1 MSACESSSEAM
12 RIDFDSTWKDTTEVY
27 FPALLELFEPQMLP
41 RVGDHEPVSF
51 LDQEMQELA
60 QVLGDEGGA
69 EVDVG
74 GGGTVAAGSESQP
87 YHGSRRGRR
96 RARRSGRLRVD
107 KLVRVPLPVP
117 VPVVAGATGDDAD
130 GVDAGA
136 DAGTGTGARAGARA
150 GAGLGLGPGAAEAT
164 GADAGGADAGIGS
177 GSGSGAARVKE
188 KLAAKSAAKS
198 AAKEKTAATPTATA
212 TTRSSAKAKPAY
224 WLAHIEVQTQRDSTL
239 PRRLLD
245 YHYHIE
251 RRHRCR
257 VITFVILG
265 DLSPSWRPG
274 QFSSD
279 VPPLG
284 MSLGYLSLKLIDLE
298 LKLELPRFRG
308 NPVAMV
314 VRAHLAALRTRHDLE
329 ARYTQRVALVRRLY
343 EEGFSRKDVV
353 FIHGL
358 IDRLMILPRPLMIRF
373 RQELFT
379 IEKDKNMP
387 YVDTLTRMSL
397 QEGRQKGRKEGLQ
410 EGRKEGRQEG
420 SLVQARDSVIE
431 ALEIRFGEVSN
442 DLRERITALDNLRNL
457 KAQLRRA
464 ITVPSI
470 DQF

>member
-1 MSACESSSEAM
+1 M
-12 RIDFDSTWKDTTEVY
+12 RIDFDSAWKDTTEVY
-27 FPALLELFEPQMLP
+27 FTALLELFEPQMLP

-69 EVDVG
+69 EDDVG

-87 YHGSRRGRR
+87 YHGSRRENRRGRR
-96 RARRSGRLRVD
+96 RARKSGRLRVD

-117 VPVVAGATGDDAD
+117 VPVPV
-130 GVDAGA
+130 VA
-136 DAGTGTGARAGARA
+136 DAGGVDSGRADA
-150 GAGLGLGPGAAEAT
+150 GAGLGPGSGAAEAT
-164 GADAGGADAGIGS
+164 GAGS
-177 GSGSGAARVKE
+177 GAGAARVNE
-188 KLAAKSAAKS
+188 KLASEAGSGADFKSALKLAGKSVAKSAVKAATKGKS
-198 AAKEKTAATPTATA
+198 ASKTSATPTATA
-212 TTRSSAKAKPAY
+212 MTRSSAKAKPAY

-239 PRRLLD
+239 PRRLFD

-274 QFSSD
+274 QFLSD

-298 LKLELPRFRG
+298 LKLELPRVWG

-329 ARYTQRVALVRRLY
+329 ARCTQRVALCRRLY

-397 QEGRQKGRKEGLQ
+397 QEGRE
-410 EGRKEGRQEG
+410 EG
-420 SLVQARDSVIE
+420 SLVQARESVIE
-431 ALEIRFGEVSN
+431 ALEIRFGEVSA
-442 DLRERITALDNLRNL
+442 DLRERITALDNLRTL

-464 ITVPSI
+464 ITVPSL
-470 DQF
+470 DQI

>member
-1 MSACESSSEAM
+1 M
-12 RIDFDSTWKDTTEVY
+12 RIDFDSAWKDTTEVY
-27 FPALLELFEPQMLP
+27 FTALLELFEPQMLP

-60 QVLGDEGGA
+60 QVLGDEGGV
-69 EVDVG
+69 EGDLG

-117 VPVVAGATGDDAD
+117 VPVPVVAGAEGDSSAGAGPAPRAADAG

-136 DAGTGTGARAGARA
+136 
-150 GAGLGLGPGAAEAT
+150 
-164 GADAGGADAGIGS
+164 
-177 GSGSGAARVKE
+177 GSGAVRAEEKLASEAGSKSAVKSAA
-188 KLAAKSAAKS
+188 KLAAKEKS
-198 AAKEKTAATPTATA
+198 ASKMAATPTATA
-212 TTRSSAKAKPAY
+212 MTRSSAKAKPAY

-239 PRRLLD
+239 PRRLFD

-329 ARYTQRVALVRRLY
+329 ARCTQRVALCRRLY

-358 IDRLMILPRPLMIRF
+358 IDRLMILPHPLMIRF
-373 RQELFT
+373 RQELFA

-387 YVDTLTRMSL
+387 YVDTLTRMSR
-397 QEGRQKGRKEGLQ
+397 E
-410 EGRKEGRQEG
+410 EG
-420 SLVQARDSVIE
+420 SLAQARDSVIE
-431 ALEIRFGEVSN
+431 ALEIRFGEISN
-442 DLRERITALDNLRNL
+442 DLRERITALDNLRSL
-457 KAQLRRA
+457 KAQHRRA
-464 ITVPSI
+464 ITVPSL

>member
-1 MSACESSSEAM
+1 
-12 RIDFDSTWKDTTEVY
+12 
-27 FPALLELFEPQMLP
+27 
-41 RVGDHEPVSF
+41 
-51 LDQEMQELA
+51 LA
-60 QVLGDEGGA
+60 A
-69 EVDVG
+69 
-74 GGGTVAAGSESQP
+74 AAGSIS
-87 YHGSRRGRR
+87 
-96 RARRSGRLRVD
+96 AA
-107 KLVRVPLPVP
+107 K
-117 VPVVAGATGDDAD
+117 VA
-130 GVDAGA
+130 V
-136 DAGTGTGARAGARA
+136 
-150 GAGLGLGPGAAEAT
+150 
-164 GADAGGADAGIGS
+164 
-177 GSGSGAARVKE
+177 
-188 KLAAKSAAKS
+188 KSAAREKS
-198 AAKEKTAATPTATA
+198 ASKTAATPTATA

-224 WLAHIEVQTQRDSTL
+224 WLAHIEVQTQRDSAL

-298 LKLELPRFRG
+298 VKLELPQFRG

-343 EEGFSRKDVV
+343 EEGFSQKDVV

-387 YVDTLTRMSL
+387 YVDTLTRMS
-397 QEGRQKGRKEGLQ
+397 
-410 EGRKEGRQEG
+410 RQEG
-420 SLVQARDSVIE
+420 SLAQARESVIE

-442 DLRERITALDNLRNL
+442 DLRERITALNNLRTL

-464 ITVPSI
+464 ITVPSL

>member
-1 MSACESSSEAM
+1 M

-41 RVGDHEPVSF
+41 RVADHEPVSF

-60 QVLGDEGGA
+60 QALGDDGKT
-69 EVDVG
+69 EVDMG
-74 GGGTVAAGSESQP
+74 GDDTVAAGSESQP

-96 RARRSGRLRVD
+96 RARSSGRLRVD
-107 KLVRVPLPVP
+107 KFVRVPLPI
-117 VPVVAGATGDDAD
+117 GAQGAEGDL
-130 GVDAGA
+130 G
-136 DAGTGTGARAGARA
+136 A
-150 GAGLGLGPGAAEAT
+150 GAGLGPGPGAAEAT

-177 GSGSGAARVKE
+177 GSGAAGVKE
-188 KLAAKSAAKS
+188 KLASEAGSKSALKLAAKSEAKS

-298 LKLELPRFRG
+298 LKLQLPRFRG

-410 EGRKEGRQEG
+410 EGRQEGREEGHQEGRKEGRQEG

-442 DLRERITALDNLRNL
+442 DLRERITALDNLRTL
-457 KAQLRRA
+457 KAQHRRA
-464 ITVPSI
+464 ITVPSL

>member
-1 MSACESSSEAM
+1 MGGCETCSDAM
-12 RIDFDSTWKDTTEVY
+12 RIDFDSVWKDTTEVY
-27 FPALLELFEPQMLP
+27 FTALLELFEPQTLP
-41 RVGDHEPVSF
+41 KVPDHEQLSF
-51 LDQEMQELA
+51 LDQEMQQLA
-60 QVLGDEGGA
+60 QVLGDEGGPDG
-69 EVDVG
+69 EMGVG
-74 GGGTVAAGSESQP
+74 ADPGGHSDDGQTTGQ
-87 YHGSRRGRR
+87 SRRERR
-96 RARRSGRLRVD
+96 RARRSSRLRVD
-107 KLVRVPLPVP
+107 KLVRVPLP
-117 VPVVAGATGDDAD
+117 
-130 GVDAGA
+130 
-136 DAGTGTGARAGARA
+136 AGAR
-150 GAGLGLGPGAAEAT
+150 GASEGLGPDLGPSSVL
-164 GADAGGADAGIGS
+164 GS
-177 GSGSGAARVKE
+177 DTGAARAV
-188 KLAAKSAAKS
+188 AKSAAKS
-198 AAKEKTAATPTATA
+198 VAKAKSASKTRRARAAND
-212 TTRSSAKAKPAY
+212 TTRCSAKTKPAY
-224 WLAHIEVQTQRDSTL
+224 WLAHIEVQTQRDSAL

-257 VITFVILG
+257 VITFAILG

-274 QFSSD
+274 RFSSD

-298 LKLELPRFRG
+298 VKLELPRFRG

-314 VRAHLAALRTRHDLE
+314 VRAHLAALRTRHDLD
-329 ARYTQRVALVRRLY
+329 ARCTQRVALCRRLY

-397 QEGRQKGRKEGLQ
+397 QEGRQ
-410 EGRKEGRQEG
+410 EGREEG
-420 SLVQARDSVIE
+420 SLVQARESVIE
-431 ALEIRFGEVSN
+431 ALEIRFGEVSA
-442 DLRERITALDNLRNL
+442 DLRERITALDNLRTL

-464 ITVPSI
+464 ITVPSL

>member
-1 MSACESSSEAM
+1 MSACESFPDAM

-69 EVDVG
+69 EVNLG
-74 GGGTVAAGSESQP
+74 GGGPVAAGSESQP

-107 KLVRVPLPVP
+107 KLVRVPLPVL
-117 VPVVAGATGDDAD
+117 VVAGATGADAG

-136 DAGTGTGARAGARA
+136 DAGTGTGT
-150 GAGLGLGPGAAEAT
+150 GLRPGPGAAEAT
-164 GADAGGADAGIGS
+164 GA
-177 GSGSGAARVKE
+177 GSGAAAANEKLAAAAGSGASPKSAV

-239 PRRLLD
+239 PGRLLD

-284 MSLGYLSLKLIDLE
+284 LSLGYLSLKLIDLE

-397 QEGRQKGRKEGLQ
+397 QEGR
-410 EGRKEGRQEG
+410 KEGRQEG
-420 SLVQARDSVIE
+420 SLVQARESVIE
-431 ALEIRFGEVSN
+431 ALEIRFGEGF
-442 DLRERITALDNLRNL
+442 
-457 KAQLRRA
+457 K
-464 ITVPSI
+464 
-470 DQF
+470 

>member
-1 MSACESSSEAM
+1 M

-41 RVGDHEPVSF
+41 RVAGHEPVSF

-60 QVLGDEGGA
+60 QALGDDGRA

-74 GGGTVAAGSESQP
+74 GDGTVAAGSESQP

-96 RARRSGRLRVD
+96 RTRRSGRLRVD
-107 KLVRVPLPVP
+107 KLVRVPLQI
-117 VPVVAGATGDDAD
+117 GAQGAEGDL
-130 GVDAGA
+130 G
-136 DAGTGTGARAGARA
+136 A
-150 GAGLGLGPGAAEAT
+150 GAGLGLGPGAA
-164 GADAGGADAGIGS
+164 GAN
-177 GSGSGAARVKE
+177 E
-188 KLAAKSAAKS
+188 KLAAAAGSKSAAKV
-198 AAKEKTAATPTATA
+198 AAKLAERERSASKTAATPTTTG
-212 TTRSSAKAKPAY
+212 TTRASAKAKPAY

-274 QFSSD
+274 RFSSD

-284 MSLGYLSLKLIDLE
+284 MSLGYMSLKLIDLE
-298 LKLELPRFRG
+298 VKLEAPRFRG

-343 EEGFSRKDVV
+343 EEGFSQKDVV

-373 RQELFT
+373 KQELFT

-397 QEGRQKGRKEGLQ
+397 QEGRQ
-410 EGRKEGRQEG
+410 EGRQEG
-420 SLVQARDSVIE
+420 SLAQARESVIE

-442 DLRERITALDNLRNL
+442 DLRERINALDNLRAL
-457 KAQLRRA
+457 KAQHRRA
-464 ITVPSI
+464 ITVPSL

>member
-1 MSACESSSEAM
+1 MSACESFPDAM

-27 FPALLELFEPQMLP
+27 FPALLELFEPQILP

-69 EVDVG
+69 EVNVG
-74 GGGTVAAGSESQP
+74 GGGPEAAGSESQP

-136 DAGTGTGARAGARA
+136 DAGTGTGARAGA
-150 GAGLGLGPGAAEAT
+150 GLGLGPGAAEAT

-212 TTRSSAKAKPAY
+212 MTRSSAKAKPAY
-224 WLAHIEVQTQRDSTL
+224 WLAHIEVQTQRDSAL

-397 QEGRQKGRKEGLQ
+397 QEGR
-410 EGRKEGRQEG
+410 KEGRQEG
-420 SLVQARDSVIE
+420 SLVQARESVIE
-431 ALEIRFGEVSN
+431 ALEIRFGEISS

>member
-1 MSACESSSEAM
+1 MAA
-12 RIDFDSTWKDTTEVY
+12 
-27 FPALLELFEPQMLP
+27 
-41 RVGDHEPVSF
+41 
-51 LDQEMQELA
+51 
-60 QVLGDEGGA
+60 
-69 EVDVG
+69 
-74 GGGTVAAGSESQP
+74 AAGS
-87 YHGSRRGRR
+87 
-96 RARRSGRLRVD
+96 
-107 KLVRVPLPVP
+107 
-117 VPVVAGATGDDAD
+117 
-130 GVDAGA
+130 
-136 DAGTGTGARAGARA
+136 
-150 GAGLGLGPGAAEAT
+150 
-164 GADAGGADAGIGS
+164 
-177 GSGSGAARVKE
+177 
-188 KLAAKSAAKS
+188 KSAAK
-198 AAKEKTAATPTATA
+198 AAVKLAAREKSVSKTAATATATA

-224 WLAHIEVQTQRDSTL
+224 WLAHIEVQTQRDSAL

-274 QFSSD
+274 RFSSD

-298 LKLELPRFRG
+298 VKLELPQFRG

-343 EEGFSRKDVV
+343 EEGFSQKDVV

-387 YVDTLTRMSL
+387 YVDTLTRMSR
-397 QEGRQKGRKEGLQ
+397 E
-410 EGRKEGRQEG
+410 EG
-420 SLVQARDSVIE
+420 SLAQARESVIE
-431 ALEIRFGEVSN
+431 ALEIRFGEVSK
-442 DLRERITALDNLRNL
+442 DLRERITALDDLRAL

-464 ITVPSI
+464 ITVPSL

>member
-1 MSACESSSEAM
+1 MGGCETCSDAM
-12 RIDFDSTWKDTTEVY
+12 RIDFDSVWKDTTEVY
-27 FPALLELFEPQMLP
+27 FTALLELFEPQTLP
-41 RVGDHEPVSF
+41 KVPDHEPLSF
-51 LDQEMQELA
+51 LDQEMQQLA
-60 QVLGDEGGA
+60 QVLGDEGGPDG
-69 EVDVG
+69 EMGVG
-74 GGGTVAAGSESQP
+74 ADPGGNPGGHSDDGRTTGQ
-87 YHGSRRGRR
+87 SRRERR
-96 RARRSGRLRVD
+96 RARRSSRLRVD
-107 KLVRVPLPVP
+107 KLVRVPLP
-117 VPVVAGATGDDAD
+117 
-130 GVDAGA
+130 
-136 DAGTGTGARAGARA
+136 AGAR
-150 GAGLGLGPGAAEAT
+150 GGSEDLGPDLEPSSDT
-164 GADAGGADAGIGS
+164 GAVRAVGKS
-177 GSGSGAARVKE
+177 AARSVAK
-188 KLAAKSAAKS
+188 AKSASKTRPARAANDTTHCPAK
-198 AAKEKTAATPTATA
+198 T
-212 TTRSSAKAKPAY
+212 KPAY
-224 WLAHIEVQTQRDSTL
+224 WLAHIEVQTQRDSAL

-274 QFSSD
+274 RFSSD

-298 LKLELPRFRG
+298 VKLESPRFRG

-343 EEGFSRKDVV
+343 EEGFSQKDVV

-387 YVDTLTRMSL
+387 YVDTLTRMSR
-397 QEGRQKGRKEGLQ
+397 E
-410 EGRKEGRQEG
+410 EG
-420 SLVQARDSVIE
+420 SLAQARESVIE
-431 ALEIRFGEVSN
+431 ALEIRFGEVSK
-442 DLRERITALDNLRNL
+442 DLRERITALDNLRAL
-457 KAQLRRA
+457 KAQHRRA
-464 ITVPSI
+464 ITVPSL

>member
-1 MSACESSSEAM
+1 M

-27 FPALLELFEPQMLP
+27 FTALLELFEPQMLP

-60 QVLGDEGGA
+60 QVLGDEGGV
-69 EVDVG
+69 EGDLG

-87 YHGSRRGRR
+87 YLGSRRGRR

-117 VPVVAGATGDDAD
+117 VVAGAEGDSGAGAGLGPGPGAADAG

-136 DAGTGTGARAGARA
+136 
-150 GAGLGLGPGAAEAT
+150 
-164 GADAGGADAGIGS
+164 
-177 GSGSGAARVKE
+177 GSGAVRAEEKLASEAGSKSAVKSAA
-188 KLAAKSAAKS
+188 KLAAKEKS
-198 AAKEKTAATPTATA
+198 VSKTAETPTATA
-212 TTRSSAKAKPAY
+212 MTRSSAKAKPAY

-329 ARYTQRVALVRRLY
+329 ARCTQRVALCRRLY

-397 QEGRQKGRKEGLQ
+397 QEGRK
-410 EGRKEGRQEG
+410 EG
-420 SLVQARDSVIE
+420 SLTQARESVIE

-442 DLRERITALDNLRNL
+442 DLRERINAFQDLRTL
-457 KAQLRRA
+457 KSQLRRA
-464 ITVPSI
+464 ITVPSL

>member
-1 MSACESSSEAM
+1 M
-12 RIDFDSTWKDTTEVY
+12 
-27 FPALLELFEPQMLP
+27 
-41 RVGDHEPVSF
+41 
-51 LDQEMQELA
+51 
-60 QVLGDEGGA
+60 
-69 EVDVG
+69 
-74 GGGTVAAGSESQP
+74 
-87 YHGSRRGRR
+87 
-96 RARRSGRLRVD
+96 
-107 KLVRVPLPVP
+107 PLP
-117 VPVVAGATGDDAD
+117 
-130 GVDAGA
+130 
-136 DAGTGTGARAGARA
+136 AGARA
-150 GAGLGLGPGAAEAT
+150 ANDTP
-164 GADAGGADAGIGS
+164 
-177 GSGSGAARVKE
+177 RCP
-188 KLAAKSAAKS
+188 AK
-198 AAKEKTAATPTATA
+198 T
-212 TTRSSAKAKPAY
+212 KPAY

-274 QFSSD
+274 RFSSD

-284 MSLGYLSLKLIDLE
+284 MSLGYMSLKLIDLE
-298 LKLELPRFRG
+298 VKLELPRFRG

-343 EEGFSRKDVV
+343 EEGFSQKDVV

-397 QEGRQKGRKEGLQ
+397 QEGRQKGR
-410 EGRKEGRQEG
+410 QEG
-420 SLVQARDSVIE
+420 SLTQARESVIE

-442 DLRERITALDNLRNL
+442 DLRERINALDNLRAL
-457 KAQLRRA
+457 KAQHRRA
-464 ITVPSI
+464 ITVPSL

>member
-1 MSACESSSEAM
+1 M

-27 FPALLELFEPQMLP
+27 FTALLELFEPQMLP

-60 QVLGDEGGA
+60 QVLGDDGGA
-69 EVDVG
+69 EGDVG

-136 DAGTGTGARAGARA
+136 DAGTGTGT
-150 GAGLGLGPGAAEAT
+150 GLGPGPGAADP
-164 GADAGGADAGIGS
+164 GGVDAGAGSGADAGIGA
-177 GSGSGAARVKE
+177 GAGAARTNQKLMSEADSKSAV
-188 KLAAKSAAKS
+188 KLAAKSAAKVAS
-198 AAKEKTAATPTATA
+198 KTAETPTATA

-224 WLAHIEVQTQRDSTL
+224 WLAHVEVQTQRDSTL

-343 EEGFSRKDVV
+343 EEGFSQKDVV

-397 QEGRQKGRKEGLQ
+397 QEGREEGHQ

-442 DLRERITALDNLRNL
+442 DLRERITALDNLRTL
-457 KAQLRRA
+457 KAQHRRA
-464 ITVPSI
+464 ITVPSLE
-470 DQF
+470 QF

>member
-1 MSACESSSEAM
+1 MGGCETCSDAM
-12 RIDFDSTWKDTTEVY
+12 RIDFDSVWKDTTEVY
-27 FPALLELFEPQMLP
+27 FTALLELFEPQTLP
-41 RVGDHEPVSF
+41 KVPDHQPLSF
-51 LDQEMQELA
+51 LDQEMQQLA
-60 QVLGDEGGA
+60 QVLGDEGGPDG
-69 EVDVG
+69 EMGVG
-74 GGGTVAAGSESQP
+74 ADPGGNPGGHSDDGQTTGQ
-87 YHGSRRGRR
+87 SRRERR
-96 RARRSGRLRVD
+96 RARRSSRLRVD
-107 KLVRVPLPVP
+107 KLVRVPLP
-117 VPVVAGATGDDAD
+117 
-130 GVDAGA
+130 
-136 DAGTGTGARAGARA
+136 AGAR
-150 GAGLGLGPGAAEAT
+150 GASEGLGPDLGLGSDT
-164 GADAGGADAGIGS
+164 C
-177 GSGSGAARVKE
+177 AARAV
-188 KLAAKSAAKS
+188 AKSAARSVAKAKS
-198 AAKEKTAATPTATA
+198 ASKTRRAQAAND
-212 TTRSSAKAKPAY
+212 TTRCSAKTKPAY
-224 WLAHIEVQTQRDSTL
+224 WLAHIEVQTQRDSAL

-274 QFSSD
+274 SFSSD

-298 LKLELPRFRG
+298 VKLESPRFRG

-343 EEGFSRKDVV
+343 EEGFCQKDVV

-397 QEGRQKGRKEGLQ
+397 QEGRE
-410 EGRKEGRQEG
+410 EG
-420 SLVQARDSVIE
+420 SLAQARESVIE
-431 ALEIRFGEVSN
+431 ALEIRFGEVST
-442 DLRERITALDNLRNL
+442 DLRERITALDNLRAL

-464 ITVPSI
+464 ITVPSL

>member
-1 MSACESSSEAM
+1 
-12 RIDFDSTWKDTTEVY
+12 
-27 FPALLELFEPQMLP
+27 
-41 RVGDHEPVSF
+41 VSF

-60 QVLGDEGGA
+60 HALGDDGRA

-74 GGGTVAAGSESQP
+74 GDGTVAAGSESQP
-87 YHGSRRGRR
+87 YHGSRRSRR

-107 KLVRVPLPVP
+107 KLVRVPLPIGAQGAEGDLG
-117 VPVVAGATGDDAD
+117 AGAA
-130 GVDAGA
+130 AA
-136 DAGTGTGARAGARA
+136 A
-150 GAGLGLGPGAAEAT
+150 GAGLGSGPGAA
-164 GADAGGADAGIGS
+164 GAN
-177 GSGSGAARVKE
+177 E
-188 KLAAKSAAKS
+188 KLAAAAGSISAAKS
-198 AAKEKTAATPTATA
+198 AVKSAAREKSASKTAATPTTTA
-212 TTRSSAKAKPAY
+212 TTRASAKAKPAY

-274 QFSSD
+274 RFSSD

-284 MSLGYLSLKLIDLE
+284 MSLGYMSLKLIDLE
-298 LKLELPRFRG
+298 VKLETPRFRG

-343 EEGFSRKDVV
+343 EEGFSQKDVV

-397 QEGRQKGRKEGLQ
+397 QEGRE
-410 EGRKEGRQEG
+410 EG
-420 SLVQARDSVIE
+420 SLAQARESVIE
-431 ALEIRFGEVSN
+431 ALEIRFGEVSK
-442 DLRERITALDNLRNL
+442 DLRERITALDNLRTL

-464 ITVPSI
+464 ITVPSL

>member
-1 MSACESSSEAM
+1 
-12 RIDFDSTWKDTTEVY
+12 
-27 FPALLELFEPQMLP
+27 
-41 RVGDHEPVSF
+41 VSF

-60 QVLGDEGGA
+60 HALGDDGRA

-74 GGGTVAAGSESQP
+74 GDDTVAAGSESQP

-96 RARRSGRLRVD
+96 RVRRSGRLRVD
-107 KLVRVPLPVP
+107 KLVRVPLPLS
-117 VPVVAGATGDDAD
+117 VPVVAGAEGDLGA
-130 GVDAGA
+130 GAGAGA
-136 DAGTGTGARAGARA
+136 D
-150 GAGLGLGPGAAEAT
+150 LGLGPEAAGAT
-164 GADAGGADAGIGS
+164 GADAGIGA
-177 GSGSGAARVKE
+177 GSGATGANE
-188 KLAAKSAAKS
+188 KFAAAGSISAAKS
-198 AAKEKTAATPTATA
+198 AVKLAAREKSASKTAATPTATA

-224 WLAHIEVQTQRDSTL
+224 WLAHIEVQTQRDSAL

-298 LKLELPRFRG
+298 VKLELPQFRG

-343 EEGFSRKDVV
+343 EEGFSQKDVV

-397 QEGRQKGRKEGLQ
+397 QEGRQ
-410 EGRKEGRQEG
+410 EGRQEG
-420 SLVQARDSVIE
+420 SLAQARESVIE

-442 DLRERITALDNLRNL
+442 DLRERITALNNLRTL

-464 ITVPSI
+464 ITVPSL

>member
-1 MSACESSSEAM
+1 M

-27 FPALLELFEPQMLP
+27 FTALRELFEPQMLP

-69 EVDVG
+69 EGDVG
-74 GGGTVAAGSESQP
+74 GGGPVAAGSESQP

-117 VPVVAGATGDDAD
+117 VPVPVVAGATG
-130 GVDAGA
+130 
-136 DAGTGTGARAGARA
+136 
-150 GAGLGLGPGAAEAT
+150 EN
-164 GADAGGADAGIGS
+164 AGGADAGIGS
-177 GSGSGAARVKE
+177 GSGSGAAAANEKLASEAGSEADSKSAV

-198 AAKEKTAATPTATA
+198 ASKTAATPTATA
-212 TTRSSAKAKPAY
+212 MTRSSAKAKPAY

-329 ARYTQRVALVRRLY
+329 ARYTQRVALVGRLY

-353 FIHGL
+353 FIHRL

-397 QEGRQKGRKEGLQ
+397 QEGR
-410 EGRKEGRQEG
+410 KEGRQEG
-420 SLVQARDSVIE
+420 SLVQARESVIE

>member
-1 MSACESSSEAM
+1 
-12 RIDFDSTWKDTTEVY
+12 
-27 FPALLELFEPQMLP
+27 
-41 RVGDHEPVSF
+41 
-51 LDQEMQELA
+51 
-60 QVLGDEGGA
+60 
-69 EVDVG
+69 
-74 GGGTVAAGSESQP
+74 
-87 YHGSRRGRR
+87 
-96 RARRSGRLRVD
+96 
-107 KLVRVPLPVP
+107 
-117 VPVVAGATGDDAD
+117 VVAGAEGDS
-130 GVDAGA
+130 G
-136 DAGTGTGARAGARA
+136 A
-150 GAGLGLGPGAAEAT
+150 GAGLGPGSGAAEAT
-164 GADAGGADAGIGS
+164 GADVGV
-177 GSGSGAARVKE
+177 GSGAGSVRAKE
-188 KLAAKSAAKS
+188 KLASEAGSKSAVKLAAKSAAKVAS
-198 AAKEKTAATPTATA
+198 KTSATPTATA
-212 TTRSSAKAKPAY
+212 MTRSSAKAKPAY

-239 PRRLLD
+239 PRRLFD

-329 ARYTQRVALVRRLY
+329 ARCTQRVALCRRLY

-387 YVDTLTRMSL
+387 YVDTLTRMSR
-397 QEGRQKGRKEGLQ
+397 E
-410 EGRKEGRQEG
+410 EG
-420 SLVQARDSVIE
+420 SLAQARDSVIE
-431 ALEIRFGEVSN
+431 ALEIRFGEISN
-442 DLRERITALDNLRNL
+442 DLRERITALDNLRSL
-457 KAQLRRA
+457 KAQHRRA
-464 ITVPSI
+464 ITVPSL

>member
-1 MSACESSSEAM
+1 M
-12 RIDFDSTWKDTTEVY
+12 RIDFDSVWKDTTEVY
-27 FPALLELFEPQMLP
+27 FTALLELFEPQTLP
-41 RVGDHEPVSF
+41 KVPDHEPMSF
-51 LDQEMQELA
+51 LDQEMQQLA
-60 QVLGDEGGA
+60 QVLGDEGGPDS
-69 EVDVG
+69 EMGVG
-74 GGGTVAAGSESQP
+74 TNPGGNPDNGRTTGQ
-87 YHGSRRGRR
+87 SRRQRR
-96 RARRSGRLRVD
+96 RARRSSRLRVD
-107 KLVRVPLPVP
+107 KLVRVPLP
-117 VPVVAGATGDDAD
+117 
-130 GVDAGA
+130 
-136 DAGTGTGARAGARA
+136 AGAR
-150 GAGLGLGPGAAEAT
+150 GGSEDLGTDLVLGSVL
-164 GADAGGADAGIGS
+164 GS
-177 GSGSGAARVKE
+177 DTGAARAV
-188 KLAAKSAAKS
+188 AKSAARS
-198 AAKEKTAATPTATA
+198 VAKEKGASKTRHARAAND
-212 TTRSSAKAKPAY
+212 TTHCPSKTKPAY
-224 WLAHIEVQTQRDSTL
+224 WLAHIEVQTQRDSAL

-274 QFSSD
+274 RFSSD

-298 LKLELPRFRG
+298 VKLESPRFRG

-343 EEGFSRKDVV
+343 EEGFSQKDVV

-397 QEGRQKGRKEGLQ
+397 QAGRE
-410 EGRKEGRQEG
+410 EG
-420 SLVQARDSVIE
+420 SLAQARESVIE
-431 ALEIRFGEVSN
+431 ALEIRFGEVST
-442 DLRERITALDNLRNL
+442 DLRERITALDNLRTL

-464 ITVPSI
+464 ITVPSLE
-470 DQF
+470 QF

>member
-1 MSACESSSEAM
+1 
-12 RIDFDSTWKDTTEVY
+12 VY
-27 FPALLELFEPQMLP
+27 FTALLELFEPQMLP

-51 LDQEMQELA
+51 LDQEMQDLA
-60 QVLGDEGGA
+60 QVLGDEGGV
-69 EVDVG
+69 EGDLG

-87 YHGSRRGRR
+87 YLGSRRGRR

-107 KLVRVPLPVP
+107 KLVRVPLPLLVP
-117 VPVVAGATGDDAD
+117 VPVVAGADAEI
-130 GVDAGA
+130 GEGE
-136 DAGTGTGARAGARA
+136 GEGA
-150 GAGLGLGPGAAEAT
+150 GAGA
-164 GADAGGADAGIGS
+164 
-177 GSGSGAARVKE
+177 GSGAGAGAGVGAGASSGVVRVKE
-188 KLAAKSAAKS
+188 KLASEAGSKSAVKLAAKSAAKV
-198 AAKEKTAATPTATA
+198 AAKGKSASKTSATPTETA

-224 WLAHIEVQTQRDSTL
+224 WLAHIEVQTQRDCTL
-239 PRRLLD
+239 PRRLFD

-329 ARYTQRVALVRRLY
+329 ARCTQRVALCRRLY

-387 YVDTLTRMSL
+387 YVDTLTRMSR
-397 QEGRQKGRKEGLQ
+397 E
-410 EGRKEGRQEG
+410 EG
-420 SLVQARDSVIE
+420 SLAQARDSVIE
-431 ALEIRFGEVSN
+431 ALEIRFGEISN
-442 DLRERITALDNLRNL
+442 DLRERITALDNLRSL
-457 KAQLRRA
+457 KAQHRRA
-464 ITVPSI
+464 ITVPSL